1 MAGKLKI
8 GIEAQR
14 IFRREKHGMDI
25 VVLELLKSI
34 KSLDTDFEFYI
45 FAQKNED
52 DICLSSDKNFHIIQ
66 TNNMSYPLW
75 EQWKLPSLVK
85 KYDIDVLHCT
95 SNTAPVFPGTKSITT
110 IHDIIYLES
119 FNFRDGTW
127 YQRFGNLYRKFIVPI
142 VAKKSEKIITVS
154 NFEKGRIDKYFGFD
168 SDKTV
173 VIYNA
178 CSDYFLD
185 DSISNNDEVAQSLE
199 KPYVL
204 FLGNTDPKKNMKGVI
219 ESLKILFNRNE
230 LNFNLVIPDIDDSY
244 LQNIINKYGCDGVK
258 DKIIRMP
265 YVPNTS
271 LKNIYKN
278 ASIFLY
284 PSLRESFGIPILE
297 AMACGT
303 PVITSNTSAMPE
315 IAGDA
320 AEFIDPKNSES
331 IANAISMLMN
341 SDSRRNELSEKGKIR
356 VNEFSWEK
364 SAEKLLELYESFA
377 K

>member
-25 VVLELLKSI
+25 VVLELLKRI
-34 KSLDTDFEFYI
+34 KSFETDFEFYI

-52 DICLSSDKNFHIIQ
+52 DICLSPGKNFHIVQ
-66 TNNMSYPLW
+66 TKSMSYPLW

-85 KYDIDVLHCT
+85 KYGIDVLHCT
-95 SNTAPVFPGTKSITT
+95 SNTAPVFPCTKLITT

-127 YQRFGNLYRKFIVPI
+127 YQRFGNLYRKVIVPI
-142 VAKKSEKIITVS
+142 VARKSEKIITVS
-154 NFEKGRIDKYFGFD
+154 NFEKDRIDKYFGFD
-168 SDKTV
+168 KDKTV

-178 CSDYFLD
+178 CSDYFFE
-185 DSISNNDEVAQSLE
+185 DSIPENDVYSVNLK

-230 LNFNLVIPDIDDSY
+230 LNFNLVIPDIEDSY
-244 LQNIINKYGCDGVK
+244 LQNIINKYGCEGIK

-265 YVPNTS
+265 YVPNS
-271 LKNIYKN
+271 ALKYIYKN
-278 ASIFLY
+278 ASLFLY

-320 AEFIDPKNSES
+320 AEIIDPKNSENL
-331 IANAISMLMN
+331 ADAISSLMN
-341 SDSRRNELSEKGKIR
+341 SESRREQLSEKGKTR
-356 VNEFSWEK
+356 ATNFSWDK
-364 SAEKLLELYESFA
+364 SAEKLLELYESF
-377 K
+377 KN

>member
-25 VVLELLKSI
+25 VVLELLKRI
-34 KSLDTDFEFYI
+34 KKFDTDFEFFI

-52 DICLSSDKNFHIIQ
+52 DICLTSDKNFTIVQ
-66 TNNMSYPLW
+66 TNKMSYPLW
-75 EQWKLPSLVK
+75 EQWKLPTLVK
-85 KYDIDVLHCT
+85 KYGIDILHCT
-95 SNTAPVFPGTKSITT
+95 SNTAPVFPGTKLITT

-127 YQRFGNLYRKFIVPI
+127 YQRFGNLYRKLIVPI

-154 NFEKGRIDKYFGFD
+154 NYEKGRIDKYFGFD
-168 SDKTV
+168 SEKTV
-173 VIYNA
+173 VISNA

-185 DSISNNDEVAQSLE
+185 DEFSDNDETVNSFKQ
-199 KPYVL
+199 PYIL

-219 ESLKILFNRNE
+219 EALKILHDRDE
-230 LNFNLVIPDIDDSY
+230 LNFDLVIPDIDNSY
-244 LQNIINKYGCDGVK
+244 LQNIINKYGCDALR
-258 DKIIRMP
+258 DKIIRMS
-265 YVPNTS
+265 YVPNTA

-278 ASIFLY
+278 ASLFLY

-297 AMACGT
+297 AMASGT
-303 PVITSNTSAMPE
+303 PLITSNTSAMPE
-315 IAGDA
+315 IAGEA
-320 AEFIDPKNSES
+320 AEFVDPKNSES
-331 IANAISMLMN
+331 IANAITILMN
-341 SDSRRNELSEKGKIR
+341 SESTRNELTAKGKRR
-356 VNEFSWEK
+356 VTEFSWDK
-364 SAEKLLELYESFA
+364 SAQKLLELYESFN